1 MWTRDL
7 ASADASCGGKAHGLA
22 RLIAARLNVPPGF
35 VIDHRAFRVATGDVV
50 RAADDAHAI
59 LDPDPGIS
67 LRLRPERDAI
77 GHTLDEVA
85 NQVMHGELPADLVA
99 EVEARARALGGPFAV
114 RSSATI
120 EDGEAGAAAG
130 VFSSRIAVPIENL
143 WSAIRHVWTSAL
155 TPLAATY
162 ARRRDGEIAIAVI
175 VQRYVEGVPITAY
188 TRPPGAP
195 EADEVWWQEGSTLS
209 KTTRRPEPSPWL
221 VAEAAI
227 GAHRGADL
235 ELIVP
240 RNYDGAHPEHPGFA
254 NTELDHANQWFVQ
267 ARPIVHPVIA
277 PRSPPPPPVLA
288 LLADGQTWTL
298 DVAHNPDP
306 LSIAQTD
313 LVHRVEAAG
322 AAPWSARVCAGYLYT
337 TPRIV
342 VDVVPAKDAVE
353 LMRRAEEIEDRML
366 GELHMEAGHLAP
378 ATLAQAIDRYVAFV
392 RIWAHEYSPLIAASR
407 RACPVAVPRTGAIES
422 ILLDAAADGRTEVDV
437 MPAVGMLAPAWDVAV
452 PTFAERPGLIRD
464 AIARATVALGGLH
477 DDPPM
482 PNVPADDLTHAVLA
496 AELAEQDDHDF
507 ARAQWLVRREIL
519 ARADELGIAR
529 EDAFWIPLDDLVR
542 GDLDPDDVRRRASG
556 ARSASTRAATWSM
569 PIVVPDDSST
579 RHSGVAL
586 AGIGSGHRV
595 TGRVR
600 RFESLAS
607 AIVVGRGDIVV
618 TRAVTPALAV
628 IVIGCAAIVSET
640 GRALD
645 HGAAMA
651 RELGIPC
658 VVSCRDAWSQL
669 ADGMIITVDGDHVTI
684 TR

>member
-22 RLIAARLNVPPGF
+22 QLIAAGLRVPPGF

-50 RAADDAHAI
+50 RSADEEAI

-67 LRLRPERDAI
+67 LRLRPDAI
-77 GHTLDEVA
+77 GHALDDVA

-99 EVEARARALGGPFAV
+99 EVEARARLLGGPFAV

-130 VFSSRIAVPIENL
+130 VFSSRVAVPIEEL

-162 ARRRDGEIAIAVI
+162 ARRRGDEIVIAVI
-175 VQRYVEGVPITAY
+175 VQQFVEGAPMTAY

-209 KTTRRPEPSPWL
+209 KASRGSGPAPWH

-240 RNYDGAHPEHPGFA
+240 R
-254 NTELDHANQWFVQ
+254 DHANQWFVQ

-277 PRSPPPPPVLA
+277 PRSPPPPPVLV
-288 LLADGQTWTL
+288 LLQDGQTWTL
-298 DVAHNPDP
+298 DVTHNPDP
-306 LSIAQTD
+306 LSTAQTD

-322 AAPWSARVCAGYLYT
+322 AAPWAARVCAGYLYT
-337 TPRIV
+337 APRTIV
-342 VDVVPAKDAVE
+342 EIATARDAIE
-353 LMRRAEEIEDRML
+353 LVRRAEEIEERMF
-366 GELHMEAGHLAP
+366 GELHMDAGELAN
-378 ATLAQAIDRYVAFV
+378 ATLEQAIDRYIEFV
-392 RIWAHEYSPLIAASR
+392 RIWAYELSPLIAASR
-407 RACPVAVPRTGAIES
+407 KAFPLAVPRTGAVES
-422 ILLDAAADGRTEVDV
+422 ILLDAAADGRSEADV
-437 MPAVGMLAPAWDVAV
+437 MPGLGVLAPAWDVAV

-464 AIARATVALGGLH
+464 AIARARLALDSGH
-477 DDPPM
+477 DRNPL
-482 PNVPADDLTHAVLA
+482 PNVPPDDLTHAVLA

-507 ARAQWLVRREIL
+507 AHAQWLVRRAIL
-519 ARADELGIAR
+519 ERADELGIAR

-542 GDLDPDDVRRRASG
+542 GDLDADDVRRRASG
-556 ARSASTRAATWSM
+556 ARAASTRAATWSM
-569 PIVVPDDSST
+569 PVVVPEDSST
-579 RHSGVAL
+579 RNSGVAL
-586 AGIGSGHRV
+586 VGIGSGHRV

-607 AIVVGRGDIVV
+607 AIVVGHGDIVV
-618 TRAVTPALAV
+618 ARTVTPALAV
-628 IVIGCAAIVSET
+628 IVIGCAAIISET
-640 GRALD
+640 GSVLG

-669 ADGMIITVDGDHVTI
+669 ADGMIVSIDNDRVTI